1 MLYGKAVHYLKNAK
15 GNCIM
20 KTFIG
25 YKKGVDLGGW
35 LSQCCHEKAHYDS
48 FIGKADIEKIASWG
62 LDHVR
67 LPIDYDLIED
77 NEGNVIES
85 GYGYIDKAIEWCGEA
100 GLNLVL
106 DLHKTAGFSFDKGE
120 REDGFFGSKSLQE
133 RFYKLWERLAERYGK
148 YSERVVFELLNE
160 VTDKSYIDVWNGI
173 IAECVKKIR
182 VIAPNTAILIG
193 SYWNNSPDALPDLIK
208 PDDDNIVLS
217 FHCYDPLEFTHQGAT
232 WVDGMD
238 PEVRIDFDG
247 EKINPEYFAER
258 FSIALKT
265 AEKYNAALYCGEYGV
280 IDKAS
285 PQDALEW
292 YKAINGAFERFGL
305 SRCAWNYRQKD
316 FGLSDEWIK
325 PVIDELVKYL

>member
-67 LPIDYDLIED
+67 LPIDYNLIED

-85 GYGYIDKAIEWCGEA
+85 GYGYIDNAIEWCGEA

-120 REDGFFGSKSLQE
+120 QEDGFFGSKALQE

-148 YSERVVFELLNE
+148 FSGRVAFELLNE
-160 VTDKSYIDVWNGI
+160 VTDKSYIDVWNNI

-182 VIAPNTAILIG
+182 VIAPDTTILIG

-208 PDDDNIVLS
+208 PEDDNIVLS
-217 FHCYDPLEFTHQGAT
+217 FHCYDPLEFTHQGGE
-232 WVDGMD
+232 WVDGMSAD
-238 PEVRIDFDG
+238 FRMAFDG

-258 FSIALKT
+258 FSVALKT

-305 SRCAWNYRQKD
+305 SRCAWNYKEKD

>member
-1 MLYGKAVHYLKNAK
+1 
-15 GNCIM
+15 M
-20 KTFIG
+20 KPFIG

-35 LSQCCHEKAHYDS
+35 LSQCCHKKAHYDS

-77 NEGNVIES
+77 KEGNVIES

-120 REDGFFGSKSLQE
+120 REDGFFGSEDLQE

-182 VIAPNTAILIG
+182 AIAPNTTILIG

-208 PDDDNIVLS
+208 PDDENIVLS

-238 PEVRIDFDG
+238 PEVRIAFDG
-247 EKINPEYFAER
+247 EKINPEYFAGR
-258 FSIALKT
+258 FSAALKT

-280 IDKAS
+280 IDKVS
-285 PQDALEW
+285 PRDALEW

>member
-1 MLYGKAVHYLKNAK
+1 
-15 GNCIM
+15 M

-85 GYGYIDKAIEWCGEA
+85 GYGYIDKAIEWCGAA

-120 REDGFFGSKSLQE
+120 QEDGFFGSKALQE

-148 YSERVVFELLNE
+148 FSGRVVFELLNE
-160 VTDKSYIDVWNGI
+160 VTDKSYIDVWNNI

-182 VIAPNTAILIG
+182 AIAPNTTILIG

-232 WVDGMD
+232 WVEDMD
-238 PEVRIDFDG
+238 PNARSAFDG

-258 FSIALKT
+258 FSAALKT

-305 SRCAWNYRQKD
+305 SRCAWNYKEKD

>member
-1 MLYGKAVHYLKNAK
+1 
-15 GNCIM
+15 M

-35 LSQCCHEKAHYDS
+35 LSQCSHEKAHYDS

-100 GLNLVL
+100 GLNIVL

-120 REDGFFGSKSLQE
+120 QEDGFFGSKSLQE

-182 VIAPNTAILIG
+182 AIAPNTAILIG

-238 PEVRIDFDG
+238 PEVRIAFDG
-247 EKINPEYFAER
+247 GKINPEYFAER
-258 FSIALKT
+258 FSAALKT

-280 IDKAS
+280 IDKVS